1 MKKSTDEIR
10 IIGLKLYAYH
20 GCLEE
25 EKQKGQEFTL
35 DITFHLSLLPAG
47 LTDNLEKTINY
58 AEACEYVSEVFSKY
72 KYNLIETAAEDV
84 ANALLLKYELAE
96 SVDVTVYKPHAPI
109 IFDFENV
116 CVSVTRTRHTAY
128 IAVGS
133 NLGESKDTIA
143 KAKEMFCKLEGNEIL
158 KEATLITTK
167 PYGVTNQPDFINGLW
182 KVRTLLE
189 PFDLLKKLNEI
200 EARLGRERL
209 IHWGPRTI
217 DLDII
222 YFDDEVINTD
232 RLTVP
237 HIDMANREFVLKPL
251 MEVDPY
257 VRHPLTGLRAE
268 DMLNNLKK

>member
-25 EKQKGQEFTL
+25 EKEKGQEFTI

-47 LTDNLEKTINY
+47 LTDNLDKTINY
-58 AEACEYVSEVFSKY
+58 AEACEYTCEVFSKY

-84 ANALLLKYELAE
+84 ANALLLKYELAD

-109 IFDFENV
+109 MHDFENV
-116 CVSVTRTRHTAY
+116 CVSVSRTRHIAY

-133 NLGESKDTIA
+133 NLGESKDTIE

-167 PYGVTNQPDFINGLW
+167 PYGVTDQPDFINGLW
-182 KVRTLLE
+182 KVKTLLE

-222 YFDDEVINTD
+222 YFDDEVINTEK
-232 RLTVP
+232 LTVP
-237 HIDMANREFVLKPL
+237 HIDMENREFVLKPL

-268 DMLNNLKK
+268 DMLKKIKK